1 MSVSQRSFT
10 AQARRAQIVAAAMET
25 IAELGFSQASFARIA
40 ERAGLSS
47 TRLISYHFAGKK
59 ELIEQ
64 IVAEVYQEIGAFMG
78 ERVQAQTS
86 ATGALHAYIESY
98 LEFVAEHRVQMKAL
112 LAIFLSGGLDY
123 DPADDERQVLSPIEA
138 ILRDGQK
145 AGEFRDFDTRVL
157 AATVQRS
164 LDGIPMMLE
173 SFPDLDL
180 KTCARELL
188 TLFDL
193 GLGAAR

>member
-1 MSVSQRSFT
+1 MRVKERSFT
-10 AQARRAQIVAAAMET
+10 AQARRAQIVAAAIET

-64 IVAEVYQEIGAFMG
+64 VIAEVYQEIGTFMG
-78 ERVQAQTS
+78 ERVQAQTT
-86 ATGALHAYIESY
+86 ATGALHAYLESY
-98 LEFVAEHRVQMKAL
+98 LEFVAGHRTQMKAL

-123 DPADDERQVLSPIEA
+123 DPADQEVQTLSPIEA

-145 AGEFRDFDTRVL
+145 AGEFRDFDTRVM

-173 SFPDLDL
+173 TYPDLDL
-180 KTCARELL
+180 DTCARELV

-193 GLGAAR
+193 GLGKPR